1 MMNTR
6 KMISLVLAFC
16 MLFSLALPVLA
27 EDVVENMT
35 HINLAEGSNPLT
47 VEDANAINIFLFEV
61 TEEDKLGTYK
71 VTTDN
76 PNAVLYSYGGSEHYF
91 FDNTVYSDYDAAT
104 NSFTFELKYIGPS
117 ALIGVKGAESFT
129 INIEYL
135 GNFIEFD
142 PAILPY
148 DQYVPK
154 EAPSPF
160 TLDLAEGAELK
171 YVNVYKEQT
180 VAVDE
185 NGYYH
190 LGTVDGPIL
199 YANITATAPYLS
211 FTDAVSY
218 GALRFTYYDDDGNF
232 LAKYDFT
239 DFQTEYSACS
249 DPTHGVY
256 PLNEDIEFMLKN
268 VGKAWGWYDYENRAF
283 GSYLFEAQIKEAS
296 GWLFATCYIVEPE
309 KSATLTLN
317 GETVEYKAGA
327 EITLNAEFYVEGGV
341 AYRFNKWIG
350 DVETAGI
357 DAAVAN
363 QTFAMPGESISL
375 EAEYI
380 AVGDLNDDGMVT
392 AKDLNVLK
400 RMVVIGADYD
410 SIADINNDGLVSA
423 GDVNL
428 IIRYSLGTWTP
439 NK

>member
-1 MMNTR
+1 MNTR

-16 MLFSLALPVLA
+16 MLFSLALPVFA

-35 HINLAEGSNPLT
+35 NITLAEGSNALT
-47 VEDANAINIFLFEV
+47 VEDASAINIFLFEV
-61 TEEDKLGTYK
+61 TDEDKIGTYK
-71 VTTDN
+71 VTTNN
-76 PNAVLYSYGGSEHYF
+76 PDAVLYSYAGSAFFF
-91 FDNTVYSDYDAAT
+91 FDNTANSDYDPVT
-104 NSFTFELKYIGPS
+104 NSFTFELKYVGPS
-117 ALIGVKGAESFT
+117 ALIGVKGAGSFS

-142 PAILPY
+142 PATLPY
-148 DQYVPK
+148 EQYVPK
-154 EAPSPF
+154 VDPTPF
-160 TLDLAEGAELK
+160 TLELAEGAELK
-171 YVNVYKEQT
+171 YVNVFKDQT

-199 YANITATAPYLS
+199 YANITGTAPYLN
-211 FTDAVSY
+211 FTEAVSY
-218 GALRFTYYDDDGNF
+218 GALRFTQYDEDGNF
-232 LAKYDFT
+232 VAKYDFT
-239 DFQTEYSACS
+239 DFQTEYVACS
-249 DPTHGVY
+249 DATNGVY
-256 PLNEDIEFMLKN
+256 PLNADIEFMLKN
-268 VGKAWGWYDYENRAF
+268 VGEAKGWYDYENRAT
-283 GSYLFEAQIKEAS
+283 GAYLFETQIDEAT
-296 GWLFATCYIVEPE
+296 GWLFATCYVVEPE

-317 GETVEYKAGA
+317 GEAVEYAVGA

-350 DVETAGI
+350 DVEAAGI

-380 AVGDLNDDGMVT
+380 AVGDLNNDGMVT